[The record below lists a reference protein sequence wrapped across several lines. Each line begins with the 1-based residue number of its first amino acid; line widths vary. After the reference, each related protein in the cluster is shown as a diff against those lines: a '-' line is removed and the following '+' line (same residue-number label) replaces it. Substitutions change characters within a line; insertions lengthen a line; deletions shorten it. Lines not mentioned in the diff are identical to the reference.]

1 MSRININRPRL
12 ARVFVPTAAALAL
25 AVSAACGGGETPVA
39 ANTPATASVSLAPQ
53 NIATAA
59 VAELASGPAVSG
71 QLTPA
76 REATVR
82 AQVGGSIV
90 TLTVDRGQTV
100 TAGAVVARVAAR
112 DLDDALESAKAAVAS
127 AETALATAKS
137 EEARTASL
145 VKGGALAARD
155 LEQAKNAVAMAE
167 AQLAAARARQKS
179 AWQQVD
185 DTQIRAPF
193 TGIVS
198 DRPANLGDVVTP
210 GAPILTVIDPS
221 SLRLEALVP
230 SDQIGQVKGGQ
241 RVRFSIRG
249 FPNQTFTGKVERVSP
264 TADPITRQVSIFVSL
279 PNVGGKL
286 IAGLFAEGRV
296 ESTVRKGVVVPMSA
310 IDETGAITTV
320 TRIRDGKA
328 ERAAVQL
335 GLRQPET
342 ELVEIVSGVAAGDV
356 VITGSA
362 KGVAP
367 GTIITVVK

>member
-1 MSRININRPRL
+1 MSRID
-12 ARVFVPTAAALAL
+12 RVLLSTAAVLTL
-25 AVSAACGGGETPVA
+25 AVSAACSGGETPVA
-39 ANTPATASVSLAPQ
+39 ANAPATASVSLASQ
-53 NIATAA
+53 NVATAA
-59 VAELASGPAVSG
+59 VAELSSGPAVSG

-82 AQVGGSIV
+82 SQVGGSIV
-90 TLTVDRGQTV
+90 ALTVDRGEAV
-100 TAGAVVARVAAR
+100 AAHAVVARVSAR
-112 DLDDALESAKAAVAS
+112 DLDDALESAEAGVKS

-155 LEQAKNAVAMAE
+155 LEQAKNAVSMAE
-167 AQLAAARARQKS
+167 AQVAAMKARQKA

-193 TGIVS
+193 AGIVS
-198 DRPANLGDVVTP
+198 DRPANLGDVVSNGT
-210 GAPILTVIDPS
+210 PILTVIDPS

-230 SDQIGQVKGGQ
+230 SDQIGQIKAGQ
-241 RVRFSIRG
+241 RVRFTIRG
-249 FPNQTFTGKVERVSP
+249 FPNQTFSGKVERVSP

-296 ESTVRKGVVVPMSA
+296 ESAVRKGVVVPMSA

-320 TRIRDGKA
+320 TRIKDGKA

-342 ELVEIVSGVAAGDV
+342 ELIEVVSGVAAGDV
-356 VITGSA
+356 VVTGSA

-367 GTIITVVK
+367 GTIVTVVK

>member
-1 MSRININRPRL
+1 MSRIDLNQL
-12 ARVFVPTAAALAL
+12 ALSRVLLSSAALLTL
-25 AVSAACGGGETPVA
+25 AVSTACGSGETPVA
-39 ANTPATASVSLAPQ
+39 ANAPATASVSLAPQ
-53 NIATAA
+53 NVATAA

-82 AQVGGSIV
+82 SQVGGSLV
-90 TLTVDRGQTV
+90 ALTVDRGQPV
-100 TAGAVVARVAAR
+100 TSGAVIARVAAR
-112 DLDDALESAKAAVAS
+112 DLDDALESAQAGVKS

-155 LEQAKNAVAMAE
+155 LEQAKNVVAMAE
-167 AQLAAARARQKS
+167 AQLAAAKARTKS

-185 DTQIRAPF
+185 DTSIRAPF

-198 DRPANLGDVVTP
+198 DRPANLGDVVTN
-210 GAPILTVIDPS
+210 GSPILTVIDPS

-230 SDQIGQVKGGQ
+230 SDQIGQVKAGQ

-249 FPNQTFTGKVERVSP
+249 FPNQTFSGKVERVSP

-279 PNVGGKL
+279 PNVSGKL

-296 ESTVRKGVVVPMSA
+296 ESTVRKGVVVPLSA
-310 IDETGAITTV
+310 IDETGAVTTV
-320 TRIRDGKA
+320 TRIKDGKA

-367 GTIITVVK
+367 GTIVTVVK

>member
-1 MSRININRPRL
+1 
-12 ARVFVPTAAALAL
+12 
-25 AVSAACGGGETPVA
+25 VSAACGGGETPVA
-39 ANTPATASVSLAPQ
+39 ANTPATASVSLAAQ

-59 VAELASGPAVSG
+59 VAELASGPAISG

-82 AQVGGSIV
+82 SQVGGSIV
-90 TLTVDRGQTV
+90 TLTVDRGQPV
-100 TAGAVVARVAAR
+100 TANAVIARVSSR
-112 DLDDALESAKAAVAS
+112 DLDDALESAKAGVTS

-167 AQLAAARARQKS
+167 AQLAAMKARQKG

-185 DTQIRAPF
+185 DTSIRAPF
-193 TGIVS
+193 AGVVS

-210 GAPILTVIDPS
+210 GTAILTIIDPS

-230 SDQIGQVKGGQ
+230 SDQIGQVKAGQ

-249 FPNQTFTGKVERVSP
+249 FPDQTFSGKVERVSP

-279 PNVGGKL
+279 PNVNGKL

-296 ESTVRKGVVVPMSA
+296 ETAIRKGIVVPMSA
-310 IDETGAITTV
+310 IDETGAVTTV

-328 ERAAVQL
+328 ERTAVQL

-342 ELVEIVSGVAAGDV
+342 ELVEVVSGVVAGDV

-362 KGVAP
+362 KAVAP
-367 GTIITVVK
+367 GTIVTVVK